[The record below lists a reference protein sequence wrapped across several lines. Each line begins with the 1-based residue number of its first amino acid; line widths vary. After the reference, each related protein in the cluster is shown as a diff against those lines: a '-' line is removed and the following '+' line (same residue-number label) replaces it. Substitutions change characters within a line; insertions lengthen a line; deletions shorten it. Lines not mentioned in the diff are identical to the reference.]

1 MAPLKSNL
9 QVDESDGMLPYSTCL
24 TRAWDDG
31 NLSAFADHVAD
42 EVPVALEY
50 NGISHAVM
58 LASPDCLEEFATGFS
73 LTEGIV
79 SSLREIRDIE
89 VLYRDNG
96 ITVKLDIAPQ
106 RFLQLKSQRRTLAG
120 RTGCGLCGAE
130 SLAQVYRQPAPVPT
144 GPGLPL
150 PLLQQGF
157 KQLKREQVLMQYT
170 GATHAAGWLD
180 PQGRLALVR
189 EDVGRHNALDKLIG
203 ALARGGIDT
212 TGGAVLVTSRAS
224 YEMVLKTA
232 TAGIGFLAALSAPT
246 SLAIRLAERTRLT
259 LVGFVRG
266 QRMNIY
272 THPERLNRIQTSESA
287 S

>member
-1 MAPLKSNL
+1 MPSLKSSL
-9 QVDESDGMLPYSTCL
+9 RVTDEGNALPYSVCL
-24 TRAWDDG
+24 TRAWDNG
-31 NLSAFADHVAD
+31 SLSAFTDHVAD

-58 LASPDCLEEFATGFS
+58 LASPDCLEDFATGFS

-79 SSLREIRDIE
+79 SALQEIRDIE
-89 VLYRDNG
+89 IVRRENG

-106 RFLQLKSQRRTLAG
+106 CFLQLKTQRRTLAG

-130 SLAQVYRQPAPVPT
+130 SLDQVYRQPEPVPM
-144 GPGLPL
+144 GSPVSL
-150 PLLQQGF
+150 PLLQQAF
-157 KQLKREQVLMQYT
+157 KNLKTNQVLMQHT

-180 PQGRLALVR
+180 ARGQLTLIR

-203 ALARGGIDT
+203 ALARSGT
-212 TGGAVLVTSRAS
+212 ETANGAVLVTSRAS

-232 TAGIGFLAALSAPT
+232 AAGIGFLAALSAPT
-246 SLAIRLAERTRLT
+246 SLAIRLAESTQLT

-266 QRMNIY
+266 RRMNIY
-272 THPERLNRIQTSESA
+272 THPERLNRIPTSEST